1 MLARNISSKGGF
13 FLIVLLVYI
22 LMFEDPLIRV
32 LNLFLPEV
40 IRKNQ
45 KIMMIIDLGILVLL
59 ARWTTMFVWAILTRY
74 V

>member
-13 FLIVLLVYI
+13 FLIVLLVFI
-22 LMFEDPLIRV
+22 LLFEDPLVHI
-32 LNLFLPEV
+32 LNRFLPEV

-45 KIMMIIDLGILVLL
+45 KIMVIIDLGILVLL

>member
-1 MLARNISSKGGF
+1 MLARNISSEGGF

-22 LMFEDPLIRV
+22 LLFEDPLVRILSR
-32 LNLFLPEV
+32 LLPKV

-59 ARWTTMFVWAILTRY
+59 ARWTTMLVGTILTRY